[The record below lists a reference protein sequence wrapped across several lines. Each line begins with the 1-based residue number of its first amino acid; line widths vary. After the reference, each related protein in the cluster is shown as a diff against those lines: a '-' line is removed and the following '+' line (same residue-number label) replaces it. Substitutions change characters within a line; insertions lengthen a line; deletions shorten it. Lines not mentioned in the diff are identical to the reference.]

1 MTHDRVRRAVA
12 VLFGVLS
19 VFVAGCSSDT
29 VLDEVKP
36 AIDRALP
43 PGAPALIRAE
53 PADIPDWKKLWPADP
68 GTLEALDQSL
78 AYFAKPSSKK
88 HFPYALVDGTVTHDR
103 QVESL
108 KTLRKILETS
118 RTEREFEGWMNGAFD
133 VYKSVGY
140 DYDKGRLGGNV
151 FFTAYY
157 TPIFEG
163 SRTADDV
170 YRYPLYRRPAELA
183 ADDEGTPLGRRMPDG
198 SIVPWPTRAEIDASG
213 MFAGTELLWLKD
225 PFEVYIVHVQG
236 SARVRMQDG
245 EIVHVGYHGKT
256 ERPYRSVGQELVKR
270 GKLKA
275 EELNLARLRE
285 YFRQHPSE
293 VASALGV
300 NESYVFFQMSPPGP
314 FGSLG
319 ARVTPWHT
327 VATDKSIFPR
337 GGLVVVRNEM
347 PSKSGSGKVEP
358 HVGLYFDQ
366 DTGGAIRAAGRCDV
380 YVGIGE
386 EAERIAGFTSST
398 GRLLY
403 LFLKDRPVR
412 P

>member
-256 ERPYRSVGQELVKR
+256 ERPIEAWGRS
-270 GKLKA
+270 
-275 EELNLARLRE
+275 
-285 YFRQHPSE
+285 S
-293 VASALGV
+293 
-300 NESYVFFQMSPPGP
+300 
-314 FGSLG
+314 
-319 ARVTPWHT
+319 
-327 VATDKSIFPR
+327 
-337 GGLVVVRNEM
+337 
-347 PSKSGSGKVEP
+347 
-358 HVGLYFDQ
+358 
-366 DTGGAIRAAGRCDV
+366 
-380 YVGIGE
+380 
-386 EAERIAGFTSST
+386 
-398 GRLLY
+398 
-403 LFLKDRPVR
+403 
-412 P
+412 